1 MPINNNR
8 LLLELE
14 KHRREINRAII
25 NPQFPKLALEDL
37 EPLLRMMAHARAD
50 YVRELLEIA
59 QDTNGQLP
67 TQAQVERLKGRRETF
82 DELVA
87 AINSLETLIQRE
99 YLDVKPTQPRTQ
111 P

>member
-14 KHRREINRAII
+14 KHRREINREII

-50 YVRELLEIA
+50 YVRVLLEIA
-59 QDTNGQLP
+59 NDGNDQLP
-67 TQAQVERLKGRRETF
+67 TRAQVEQLKGCRETF

-87 AINSLETLIQRE
+87 AINALETLIQRE
-99 YLDVKPTQPRTQ
+99 YLDVKPSQPKVQ